1 MRAPSF
7 AVGTRR
13 VADPF
18 GFLKGRAFALQILP
32 RLLPKQLEVT
42 LGLPTSQTRLDLGS
56 KIEYVRIPC
65 DE

>member
-1 MRAPSF
+1 M
-7 AVGTRR
+7 
-13 VADPF
+13 ADPF

-42 LGLPTSQTRLDLGS
+42 LELPTDETQLDLGS
-56 KIEYVRIPC
+56 KIVYARFPY